1 MSEFVLIDRRLF
13 LRRFG
18 RGTVAV
24 AMLAACGDG
33 TQGTT
38 ASLASA
44 STSGRSETKAPTT
57 AATSPATTSA
67 GGPAPAGSVH
77 RVVLGSVSA
86 YLVARG
92 SEAAVVD
99 TGNPGSAEAIATAL
113 GEIGLGWEA
122 VGHVILTHRH
132 GDHIGS
138 LADVMNA
145 AAGATG
151 YAGAE
156 DLPSMSSPR
165 ELVAV
170 ADGDLVFGLQVIATP
185 GHTAGHIC
193 VLDESASAL
202 IAGDALNG
210 SSGGVAGANPRFSD
224 DMAVANDSVRK
235 LAGLTFEAAYFG
247 HGDPVLTGASGQVA
261 ALAESLTSG

>member
-1 MSEFVLIDRRLF
+1 
-13 LRRFG
+13 
-18 RGTVAV
+18 
-24 AMLAACGDG
+24 
-33 TQGTT
+33 
-38 ASLASA
+38 
-44 STSGRSETKAPTT
+44 
-57 AATSPATTSA
+57 
-67 GGPAPAGSVH
+67 
-77 RVVLGSVSA
+77 
-86 YLVARG
+86 
-92 SEAAVVD
+92 
-99 TGNPGSAEAIATAL
+99 
-113 GEIGLGWEA
+113 
-122 VGHVILTHRH
+122 
-132 GDHIGS
+132 
-138 LADVMNA
+138 
-145 AAGATG
+145 
-151 YAGAE
+151 
-156 DLPSMSSPR
+156 
-165 ELVAV
+165 V